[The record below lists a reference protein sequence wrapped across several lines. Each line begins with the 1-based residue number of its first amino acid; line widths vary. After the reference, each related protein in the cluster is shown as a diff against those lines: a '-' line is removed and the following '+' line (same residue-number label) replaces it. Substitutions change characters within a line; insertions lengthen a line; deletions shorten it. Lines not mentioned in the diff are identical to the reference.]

1 MDKNKFTFIKLSKE
15 SKIPVVGDWEKTTDE
30 KIKKEWLKQ
39 GYNIGLMAGD
49 SNLLI
54 VDVDNHKSNGFESL
68 KNEGIKLPDTLYQET
83 PNNGKHYIYKLD
95 NYNIDDLIGKK
106 DGGLTNLINGVDIRT
121 NNSYIVLSPSKI
133 FTDNGEIKSYIL
145 SDDLEYKNINSV
157 LDDKGKIYQSFKK
170 LFKDVSNID
179 EYKNF
184 ILPEVI
190 EEGERNDVL
199 FKYSC
204 SLQGK
209 GLDDNS
215 IKKLLSI
222 TNKEG
227 CKPPLEDKEIN
238 NILKSVLS
246 RYQKGNNKKYFKNGL
261 DISKFLIFNKNGSIK
276 RLHDKRI
283 VDYIK
288 NNYKF
293 ITISGDFYFYVN
305 GVYKNNF
312 NIDDTFYNGT
322 QYIYEILNTLIPDEM
337 INSRTRDNIKS
348 MLIQDTNLTFEQQK
362 SLLNN
367 YSNDLINFKNGMY
380 NIKTK
385 KLEKHNPKYFS
396 INQVPHDLELENN
409 DFSKA
414 KTFNLVI
421 NQMIED
427 KESINMFLDYFALS
441 LTKKPTQ
448 QFMYLVGQGGVGK
461 SMLLNFIS
469 EVVGKDNISNISIQ
483 NLNEKFVNADLFGKT
498 LNLFADLPS
507 SSIKQGDAIKMLFG
521 GDSITVQRKFKDNIT
536 FKPYSKG
543 IFSTNTIPRFINEK
557 SNAYYRRLLILKI
570 NKKAEY
576 IKDIVNKLN
585 DEIKFILPELVKR
598 LEKIKN
604 NDDFISES
612 SKSIEDKN
620 QLRRDTD
627 PIENFIHK
635 CLVPCEGSKCER
647 KYIYKFYK
655 NFCKVNGRKS
665 VNNPSFYSE
674 LENRNIIPVKIQGF
688 YLYKNYG
695 LRISEGQKIF
705 YYESID
711 DTTKKKVFCR
721 EGQVIKDNFDEFF
734 YQYED

>member
-1 MDKNKFTFIKLSKE
+1 MDKDKFTYIKLSKE

-95 NYNIDDLIGKK
+95 NYNIDELIGKK

-157 LDDKGKIYQSFKK
+157 LDDKGKIHQSFKK
-170 LFKDVSNID
+170 LFKGVSNID

-199 FKYSC
+199 FKYAC

-209 GLDDNS
+209 GLDDIS

-276 RLHDKRI
+276 RLHDKNI

-322 QYIYEILNTLIPDEM
+322 QYIYKILNNLIPDEM

-396 INQVPHDLELENN
+396 INQVPHDLELENK

-461 SMLLNFIS
+461 SMLLNLIS

-536 FKPYSKG
+536 FIPYSKG
-543 IFSTNTIPRFINEK
+543 IFSTNTIPRFIDEK

-585 DEIKFILPELVKR
+585 NEIKFILPELVKR

-612 SKSIEDKN
+612 SKSKEDKN

-627 PIENFIHK
+627 PIENFIYK
-635 CLVPCEGSKCER
+635 CLVHYEGSKSER
-647 KYIYKFYK
+647 KYIYEFYK
-655 NFCKVNGRKS
+655 NFCNVNGRKS
-665 VNNPSFYSE
+665 VNRASFFNE
-674 LENRNIIPVKIQGF
+674 LKNRNIIPVKIQGF
-688 YLYKNYG
+688 YFYKDYG
-695 LRISEGQKIF
+695 LRVSEGQKIF
-705 YYESID
+705 FYELVD
-711 DTTKKKVFCR
+711 DNKHKKVYLK
-721 EGQVIKDNFDEFF
+721 EGQVIKDNFEEFYF
-734 YQYED
+734 QYES

>member
-1 MDKNKFTFIKLSKE
+1 MSFEYI
-15 SKIPVVGDWEKTTDE
+15 
-30 KIKKEWLKQ
+30 KIKKRDKKSEGTKWTTTRDENVKNKWIEQ
-39 GYNIGLMAGD
+39 GYNIGLLSGAND
-49 SNLLI
+49 LFI
-54 VDVDNHKSNGFESL
+54 VDIDCHGDVNGFDSL
-68 KNEGIKLPDTLYQET
+68 TANNIELPDTLKQMT
-83 PNNGKHYIYKLD
+83 PNDGMHFIYKS
-95 NYNIDDLIGKK
+95 NGYNFNDTNKIGT
-106 DGGLTNLINGVDIRT
+106 LPGVDLRVERA
-121 NNSYIVLSPSKI
+121 YILLEPSKTFNNKTNELREYKLLDKLDLKNI
-133 FTDNGEIKSYIL
+133 KPITDENGNLDPNIKMLFNISKKINDVNEKKSFSLPIEIK
-145 SDDLEYKNINSV
+145 
-157 LDDKGKIYQSFKK
+157 QS
-170 LFKDVSNID
+170 I
-179 EYKNF
+179 
-184 ILPEVI
+184 
-190 EEGERNDVL
+190 RNDTL
-199 FKYSC
+199 MRYAS

-209 GLDDNS
+209 NVSDEDIN
-215 IKKLLSI
+215 ILLHNA
-222 TNKEG
+222 NKTR
-227 CKPPLEDKEIN
+227 CLPPLDKEEVDRI
-238 NILKSVLS
+238 IKSVTS
-246 RYQKGNNKKYFKNGL
+246 RYDKGNNKRFIKNGL

-276 RLHDKRI
+276 RLHDKKI

-396 INQVPHDLELENN
+396 INQVPHDLELDNK

-543 IFSTNTIPRFINEK
+543 IFSTNTIPRFIDEK

-647 KYIYKFYK
+647 KYIYNFYK

-665 VNNPSFYSE
+665 VNNPSFYRE

-705 YYESID
+705 YYETID
-711 DTTKKKVFCR
+711 DTTLKKVFCR

>member
-1 MDKNKFTFIKLSKE
+1 MSFEYI
-15 SKIPVVGDWEKTTDE
+15 
-30 KIKKEWLKQ
+30 KIKKRDKKSEGTKWTTTRDENVKNKWIEQ
-39 GYNIGLMAGD
+39 GYNIGLLSGAND
-49 SNLLI
+49 LFI
-54 VDVDNHKSNGFESL
+54 VDIDCHGDVNGFDSLTANNIELPETLKQMTPNDGMHFIYKSNGYNFNDTNKIGTLPGVDLRVERAYILLEPSKTFNNKTNELREYKLLDKLDL
-68 KNEGIKLPDTLYQET
+68 KNIKPITDENGNLDPNIKMLFNISKKINDVNEKKSFSLPIEIKQSIRNDTLMRYA
-83 PNNGKHYIYKLD
+83 
-95 NYNIDDLIGKK
+95 
-106 DGGLTNLINGVDIRT
+106 
-121 NNSYIVLSPSKI
+121 S
-133 FTDNGEIKSYIL
+133 
-145 SDDLEYKNINSV
+145 
-157 LDDKGKIYQSFKK
+157 
-170 LFKDVSNID
+170 
-179 EYKNF
+179 
-184 ILPEVI
+184 
-190 EEGERNDVL
+190 
-199 FKYSC
+199 

-209 GLDDNS
+209 NVSDEDIN
-215 IKKLLSI
+215 ILLHNA
-222 TNKEG
+222 NKTR
-227 CKPPLEDKEIN
+227 CLPPLDKEEVDRI
-238 NILKSVLS
+238 IKSVTS
-246 RYQKGNNKKYFKNGL
+246 RYDKGNNKRFIKNGL

-276 RLHDKRI
+276 RLHDKKI

-396 INQVPHDLELENN
+396 INQVPHDLELDNK

-498 LNLFADLPS
+498 LNLFAD
-507 SSIKQGDAIKMLFG
+507 
-521 GDSITVQRKFKDNIT
+521 
-536 FKPYSKG
+536 
-543 IFSTNTIPRFINEK
+543 
-557 SNAYYRRLLILKI
+557 
-570 NKKAEY
+570 
-576 IKDIVNKLN
+576 
-585 DEIKFILPELVKR
+585 
-598 LEKIKN
+598 
-604 NDDFISES
+604 
-612 SKSIEDKN
+612 
-620 QLRRDTD
+620 
-627 PIENFIHK
+627 
-635 CLVPCEGSKCER
+635 
-647 KYIYKFYK
+647 
-655 NFCKVNGRKS
+655 
-665 VNNPSFYSE
+665 
-674 LENRNIIPVKIQGF
+674 
-688 YLYKNYG
+688 
-695 LRISEGQKIF
+695 
-705 YYESID
+705 
-711 DTTKKKVFCR
+711 
-721 EGQVIKDNFDEFF
+721 
-734 YQYED
+734 

>member
-1 MDKNKFTFIKLSKE
+1 MSFEYI
-15 SKIPVVGDWEKTTDE
+15 
-30 KIKKEWLKQ
+30 KIKKRDKKSEGTKWTTTRDENLKNKWIEQ
-39 GYNIGLMAGD
+39 GYNIGLLSGANDLFIIDIDCHGD
-49 SNLLI
+49 
-54 VDVDNHKSNGFESL
+54 VNGFDSL
-68 KNEGIKLPDTLYQET
+68 TANNIELPDTLKQMT
-83 PNNGKHYIYKLD
+83 PNDGMHFIYKSNGYDFNDINKIGVLPGIDLRVERAYILLEPSKTFNNKTNELREYKLLDKLDLKNIKPITDKNGKLD
-95 NYNIDDLIGKK
+95 PNIKMLFNISKK
-106 DGGLTNLINGVDIRT
+106 INGI
-121 NNSYIVLSPSKI
+121 NEKKS
-133 FTDNGEIKSYIL
+133 FTLPKEIKQN
-145 SDDLEYKNINSV
+145 K
-157 LDDKGKIYQSFKK
+157 
-170 LFKDVSNID
+170 
-179 EYKNF
+179 
-184 ILPEVI
+184 
-190 EEGERNDVL
+190 RNDTL
-199 FKYSC
+199 MRYAS

-209 GLDDNS
+209 NVSNEDINILLHNANKTRCVPPLDKEEVDRI
-215 IKKLLSI
+215 IKSI
-222 TNKEG
+222 T
-227 CKPPLEDKEIN
+227 
-238 NILKSVLS
+238 S
-246 RYQKGNNKKYFKNGL
+246 RYDKGNNKRFIKNGL

-276 RLHDKRI
+276 RLHDKKI

-385 KLEKHNPKYFS
+385 KLEKHSPKFFS
-396 INQVPHDLELENN
+396 INQVPHDLELENK

-414 KTFNLVI
+414 KIFNLVI

-427 KESINMFLDYFALS
+427 KESIDMFLDYFALS

-461 SMLLNFIS
+461 SMLLNLIS

-536 FKPYSKG
+536 FIPYSKG
-543 IFSTNTIPRFINEK
+543 IFSTNTIPRFIDEK

-604 NDDFISES
+604 NDDVISES
-612 SKSIEDKN
+612 SKSKEDKN

-627 PIENFIHK
+627 PIENFIYK
-635 CLVPCEGSKCER
+635 CLVPNEGSKCER
-647 KYIYKFYK
+647 KHIYEFYK
-655 NFCKVNGRKS
+655 NFCNVNGRKS
-665 VNNPSFYSE
+665 VNRASFFNE
-674 LENRNIIPVKIQGF
+674 LKNRNITPVKIQGF
-688 YLYKNYG
+688 YFYKDYG
-695 LRISEGQKIF
+695 LKVSEGQKIF
-705 YYESID
+705 FYELVD
-711 DTTKKKVFCR
+711 DNKHKKVYLK
-721 EGQVIKDNFDEFF
+721 EGQVIKDNFEEFYF
-734 YQYED
+734 QYES

>member
-1 MDKNKFTFIKLSKE
+1 MSFEYI
-15 SKIPVVGDWEKTTDE
+15 
-30 KIKKEWLKQ
+30 KIKKRDKKSEGTKWTTTRDENLKNKWIEQ
-39 GYNIGLMAGD
+39 GYNIGLLSGAND
-49 SNLLI
+49 LFI
-54 VDVDNHKSNGFESL
+54 VDIDCHGDVNGFDSL
-68 KNEGIKLPDTLYQET
+68 TANNIELPDTLKQMT
-83 PNNGKHYIYKLD
+83 PNDGMHFIYKS
-95 NYNIDDLIGKK
+95 NGYNFNDTNKIGT
-106 DGGLTNLINGVDIRT
+106 LPGVDLRAERA
-121 NNSYIVLSPSKI
+121 YILLEPSKTFNNKTNELREYKLLDKLDLKNI
-133 FTDNGEIKSYIL
+133 KPITDENGNLDPNIKMLFNISKKINDVNEKKSFSLPIEIK
-145 SDDLEYKNINSV
+145 
-157 LDDKGKIYQSFKK
+157 QSK
-170 LFKDVSNID
+170 
-179 EYKNF
+179 
-184 ILPEVI
+184 
-190 EEGERNDVL
+190 RNDTL
-199 FKYSC
+199 MRYAS

-209 GLDDNS
+209 NVSDEDIN
-215 IKKLLSI
+215 ILLHNA
-222 TNKEG
+222 NKTR
-227 CKPPLEDKEIN
+227 CLPPLDKEEVDRI
-238 NILKSVLS
+238 IKSVTS
-246 RYQKGNNKKYFKNGL
+246 RYDKGNNKRFIKNGL

-276 RLHDKRI
+276 RLHDKKI

-396 INQVPHDLELENN
+396 INQVPHDLELDNK

-543 IFSTNTIPRFINEK
+543 IFSTNTIPRFIDEK

-598 LEKIKN
+598 LKKIMD
-604 NDDFISES
+604 NDNVIIES
-612 SKSIEDKN
+612 SKSKEDKN

-627 PIENFIHK
+627 PIENFIYK
-635 CLVPCEGSKCER
+635 CLVPYEGSKCER
-647 KYIYKFYK
+647 KYIYEFYK
-655 NFCKVNGRKS
+655 NFCNVNGRKS
-665 VNNPSFYSE
+665 VNNSSFYNE

-688 YLYKNYG
+688 WCYKDYG

-711 DTTKKKVFCR
+711 DTTKKRVFCR
-721 EGQVIKDNFDEFF
+721 EGQVIKDNFDDFY
-734 YQYED
+734 YQYES